1 MKQESEG
8 IFARGNLEFKII
20 NNVGV
25 LNLKN
30 NIFEM
35 ITDLAESAEFFGL
48 LERSKSNKDIHALM
62 IINESG
68 CLNTKKYS
76 EFLNMVI
83 DKDTQNG
90 FNLLSGVA
98 RTRQIVNLNNFIRR
112 AAEFDKLI
120 FIALQG
126 EVVTPFLGASLAADY
141 RFAAEDVNFSLCHM
155 KMGIHPAGALPYF
168 LPKYLGQ
175 AKASEILFSGN
186 NVNAEEALSLG
197 LVNKVYPVQNF
208 EQKCIAEINKIVEGN
223 VNVLKCTKRL
233 LKFSTKDLEEYI
245 SIEECNY
252 IRT

>member
-90 FNLLSGVA
+90 FNLSSGVA

-141 RFAAEDVNFSLCHM
+141 RFASEDVTFSLCHLG
-155 KMGIHPAGALPYF
+155 MGIHPSGALPYF

-175 AKASEILFSGN
+175 GKASELLFNCNDIS
-186 NVNAEEALSLG
+186 VKEALNLG
-197 LVNKVYPVQNF
+197 LINKVFPSANF
-208 EQKCIAEINKIVEGN
+208 EQDCIASINQMVEGN
-223 VNVLKCTKRL
+223 ANVLKCTKKL
-233 LKFSTKDLEEYI
+233 LKFSIKDLEEYI
-245 SIEECNY
+245 SIEESNY